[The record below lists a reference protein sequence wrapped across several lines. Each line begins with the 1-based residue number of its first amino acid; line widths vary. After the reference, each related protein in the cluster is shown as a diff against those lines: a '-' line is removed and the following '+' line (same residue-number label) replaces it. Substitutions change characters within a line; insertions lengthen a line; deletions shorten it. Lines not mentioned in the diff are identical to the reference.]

1 MLGLWG
7 THSLTTAWYQHY
19 DRRESRQACKPLVD
33 LRYWRLA
40 VLCSPIWHRWFM
52 FEWWKVMW
60 NIVKIMYHGA
70 KASGTH
76 AIPLCTHHDVQE
88 PLVHS
93 LYGRFEKT
101 KARQG
106 IVITSFLEDSSQA
119 NSNGGMRTA
128 WPCIVSTTMCIGFQ
142 WRYSEISEWW

>member
-1 MLGLWG
+1 
-7 THSLTTAWYQHY
+7 
-19 DRRESRQACKPLVD
+19 
-33 LRYWRLA
+33 
-40 VLCSPIWHRWFM
+40 
-52 FEWWKVMW
+52 MW

-76 AIPLCTHHDVQE
+76 AIPWCTHHDVQV

-106 IVITSFLEDSSQA
+106 IVITGFLEDSSQA

-128 WPCIVSTTMCIGFQ
+128 
-142 WRYSEISEWW
+142 